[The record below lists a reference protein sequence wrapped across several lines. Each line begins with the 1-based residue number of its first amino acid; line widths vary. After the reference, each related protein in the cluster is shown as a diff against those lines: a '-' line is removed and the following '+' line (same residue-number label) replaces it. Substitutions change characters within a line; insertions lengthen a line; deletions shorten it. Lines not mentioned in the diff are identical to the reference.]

1 MTPKGNAIRTTTL
14 WTVSVLLGVVFLFA
28 GVTKLAGSA
37 MHVQHFAEW
46 GYPQGFRLFVGA
58 WETLFGLLLLVPR
71 AAFYAAVA
79 LSAGMGGAI
88 YTELFRG
95 DPQAAVFPL
104 VILILLAWVAVRRRN
119 KTTPK
124 PAPAG

>member
-1 MTPKGNAIRTTTL
+1 MTPKGNTIRTATL
-14 WTVSVLLGVVFLFA
+14 WTVSVMLGVVFLFA

-58 WETLFGLLLLVPR
+58 WETLFGLMLLVPR

-88 YTELFRG
+88 YTQLFRG
-95 DPQAAVFPL
+95 DPPAAVFPL
-104 VILILLAWVAVRRRN
+104 VMLILLAWVAVRRRSTA
-119 KTTPK
+119 TTDPV
-124 PAPAG
+124 PAG